1 MADDNITG
9 RDDYIVARALYLAI
23 KWIDAMPVEHKSPSD
38 QTDMRAILDARWPEL
53 KETFAFQDDLA
64 LAKRNGFQ
72 MEEGQTVTHDDLR
85 EFLVSLPD
93 HEGSA

>member
-1 MADDNITG
+1 MT
-9 RDDYIVARALYLAI
+9 RFLAL
-23 KWIDAMPVEHKSPSD
+23 SF
-38 QTDMRAILDARWPEL
+38 ILDARWPEL

-64 LAKRNGFQ
+64 LAQRNGFQ

-85 EFLVSLPD
+85 EFLASLPD